1 MEILSGFVAGIISG
15 MGMGGGVILILCL
28 TLFLGIDQ
36 KIAQATNLIFFIP
49 TSIAA
54 IFMNVKHKKINFKI
68 AKTVI
73 IAGTFGSAI
82 GAKLAQKIDVDYL
95 RKLFGL
101 FLFFI
106 TTHEIYYFLKEYKKL
121 KKNHNKDKSANKLE

>member
-49 TSIAA
+49 TCIAA
-54 IFMNVKHKKINFKI
+54 IYTNFKNKKINFKI

-73 IAGTFGSAI
+73 ITGVLGAIAGTLI
-82 GAKLAQKIDVDYL
+82 AQKIEIKFL
-95 RKLFGL
+95 KKIFGI
-101 FLFFI
+101 FLMII
-106 TTHEIYYFLKEYKKL
+106 TVHEIYRLMKEYKIL
-121 KKNHNKDKSANKLE
+121 KKNNNIIKRTNYN

>member
-49 TSIAA
+49 TCIAA
-54 IFMNVKHKKINFKI
+54 IYTNLKNKKINFKI
-68 AKTVI
+68 VKTVI
-73 IAGTFGSAI
+73 ITGVLGAIAGTLI
-82 GAKLAQKIDVDYL
+82 AQKIEIKFL
-95 RKLFGL
+95 KKIFGI
-101 FLFFI
+101 FLMII
-106 TTHEIYYFLKEYKKL
+106 TVHEIYRLMKEYKIL
-121 KKNHNKDKSANKLE
+121 KKNNNIIKRTNYN

>member
-49 TSIAA
+49 TCIAA
-54 IFMNVKHKKINFKI
+54 IYTNLKNKKINFKI
-68 AKTVI
+68 VKTVI
-73 IAGTFGSAI
+73 ITGVLGAIAGTLI
-82 GAKLAQKIDVDYL
+82 AQKIEIKFL
-95 RKLFGL
+95 KKIFGI
-101 FLFFI
+101 FLMII
-106 TTHEIYYFLKEYKKL
+106 TVHEIYRIMKEYKIL
-121 KKNHNKDKSANKLE
+121 KKNNNIIKRTNYN